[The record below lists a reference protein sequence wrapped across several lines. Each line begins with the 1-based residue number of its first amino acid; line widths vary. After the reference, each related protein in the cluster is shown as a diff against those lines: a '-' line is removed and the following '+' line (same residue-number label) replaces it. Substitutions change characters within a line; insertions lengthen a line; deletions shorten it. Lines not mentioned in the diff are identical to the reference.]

1 MVWKVRGHVDRVRC
15 WKSPFFEY
23 RMSGTSP
30 ADALSAGVPVP
41 PPVPA
46 PTGTASSLTSL
57 LPTSLFVNP
66 LLPPPATM
74 AAPLTALVQPVTCI
88 PATGSIQPGILHA
101 PSVQGLLAHQT
112 QPGILSPQTLLQQ
125 QQVLATAVLAGIIGD
140 GSEKSCTV
148 LKIMQHFSFECS

>member
-1 MVWKVRGHVDRVRC
+1 
-15 WKSPFFEY
+15 
-23 RMSGTSP
+23 MSGTSP
-30 ADALSAGVPVP
+30 ADALGAGVPIPGAV
-41 PPVPA
+41 
-46 PTGTASSLTSL
+46 SSLTSL

-74 AAPLTALVQPVTCI
+74 AAPLTSMVQPVTVI

-101 PSVQGLLAHQT
+101 PTLLNSSGLLAHQT
-112 QPGILSPQTLLQQ
+112 QPGILTPQTLLQQ

-148 LKIMQHFSFECS
+148 LNMLQHVSLGCGF

>member
-1 MVWKVRGHVDRVRC
+1 
-15 WKSPFFEY
+15 
-23 RMSGTSP
+23 MSGTSP
-30 ADALSAGVPVP
+30 ADALGTAVPVP
-41 PPVPA
+41 VPGA
-46 PTGTASSLTSL
+46 ASSLTSL

-74 AAPLTALVQPVTCI
+74 AAPLTAMVQPVTCI

-101 PSVQGLLAHQT
+101 PTALSSLQSSTLLAHQT

-148 LKIMQHFSFECS
+148 LNMLHHASLGFA